1 MVLKI
6 HIPSKLND
14 KQKQLFMEIAKY
26 EDKISDIPPQN
37 NENGTSKEEKK
48 ANEQE
53 KEDVFG
59 KFRNMWGG
67 R

>member
-14 KQKQLFMEIAKY
+14 KQKELFMEIAKY
-26 EDKISDIPPQN
+26 EDKTFDSSSQN
-37 NENGTSKEEKK
+37 NENATNKEEKK
-48 ANEQE
+48 SSEQE